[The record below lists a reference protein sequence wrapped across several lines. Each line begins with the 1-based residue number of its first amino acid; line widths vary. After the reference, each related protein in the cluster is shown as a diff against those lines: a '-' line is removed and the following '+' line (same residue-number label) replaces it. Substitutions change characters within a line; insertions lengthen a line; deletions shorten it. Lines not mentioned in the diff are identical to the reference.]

1 MSKSI
6 VSNESPDDSR
16 ADARAHPSAPAGAD
30 VRPPDPARPSSPN
43 LGPPPLITLD
53 PASGAVRVLGD
64 WTLRA
69 LTARLETVRAQ
80 LAQAAAAAPWDLR
93 ELQRLDSFG
102 ATLLWRAW
110 GGHWPEH
117 LQLSSAQRS
126 IFARVAQHALQGLP
140 AVPRQSATDGLA
152 QLGRQLLSF
161 GRHLTAMLGLLG
173 QLLLDV
179 LRLLR
184 HPRAWPALEISANVY
199 KVGVKAMPVT
209 ALVGFLIGV
218 VLSYLSAL
226 QLKLFGAD
234 VFIVNILG
242 LGIIRELGP
251 VLVSVLVAGR
261 SGSAM
266 TAQLGVMRVTQEID
280 ALAAMGVSIS
290 QRLALPKV
298 IALALA
304 MPLLVLWTSG
314 VALLGGWVSAWIEL
328 DISFHYFVTA
338 LPDAV
343 PVANLYIALA
353 KGAVFG
359 FLIALIACH
368 FGLRVQPN
376 TESLSRHTT
385 ASVVTSITL
394 VILVDAVFA
403 VATRSI
409 GLPG

>member
-1 MSKSI
+1 M
-6 VSNESPDDSR
+6 PR
-16 ADARAHPSAPAGAD
+16 
-30 VRPPDPARPSSPN
+30 
-43 LGPPPLITLD
+43 ITLD
-53 PASGAVRVLGD
+53 GAADTARVHGD

-69 LTARLETVRAQ
+69 LTERLETVRSQ
-80 LAQAAAAAPWDLR
+80 LAHAASAAAWDLGAV
-93 ELQRLDSFG
+93 QGLDSFG

-110 GGHWPEH
+110 GGRWPER

-140 AVPRQSATDGLA
+140 AVPRQSASDLVA
-152 QLGRQLLSF
+152 QLGRHLLGF

-179 LRLLR
+179 LHLLR
-184 HPRAWPALEISANVY
+184 HPHAWPVLEISANVY
-199 KVGVKAMPVT
+199 KVGVKAMPVS

-298 IALALA
+298 VALTLA

-314 VALLGGWVSAWIEL
+314 VALLGGWVSALIEL
-328 DISFHYFVTA
+328 DISFYYFITA

-343 PVANLYIALA
+343 PVANLYIGLA

-376 TESLSRHTT
+376 TESLSRNTT

-394 VILVDAVFA
+394 VILVDAIFA
-403 VATRSI
+403 IATRSI
-409 GLPG
+409 GIPG